1 MDPGLLRV
9 GCAFHSEVSMRH
21 HLLIAVALLM
31 PAPLCAQ
38 ATPAAGSVVASPDA
52 QLAAFFDAV
61 DKAQLARS
69 PQGQS
74 YRGIKTD
81 QDEWN
86 DNSDTAAIAEHAAGQ
101 QALADMRAR
110 FATADLGPASRLSYR
125 LFEKQMLRR
134 DAGFKFRRNDYVFDQ
149 MNGAQSRYPAFL
161 INIHRIG
168 DVADARAYVSRLE
181 KLGAALDQDI
191 AESEIRATMGVLPP
205 KWVFPYVISDARN
218 TLRGAPFDAVSED
231 SPLLADFKTKVGKL
245 DLPAA
250 ERDALIAA
258 ATTALLTSVKPAYE
272 RLIASMNAQEKR
284 AGNIDGIWRL
294 KDGKAYY
301 AANLASYTTTSLS
314 ADQIHDLGLA
324 QVARIQ
330 AEMMEIARKVG
341 FTGDLKAFLA
351 RMRDDRSFVLPDGD
365 TGKAEYLR
373 RANAYL
379 DDLRRKLPQYF
390 TNLPKAPV
398 LVKAVEPFR
407 EKSAGKAFYQSPAE
421 DGSRPGTV
429 YVNLYRMADMPTI
442 EIEPLIYHEGLP
454 GHHLE
459 RANSTELKNVPAF
472 RRFGG
477 FTAYSEGWGLYTEK
491 LAKEMGQYQ
500 DPYNDFG
507 RLQLELH
514 RAIRLVVDTGIHA
527 KRWSVKQAIQYDI
540 DNSAEPVGGI
550 RKAMERYAVFP
561 GQATAY
567 MIGRLK
573 ILELRDR
580 AEAALG
586 KRFDIRDFHDVVLK
600 TGAVPLD
607 ILEENVDAWIARV
620 KQASA

>member
-1 MDPGLLRV
+1 
-9 GCAFHSEVSMRH
+9 MRH
-21 HLLIAVALLM
+21 HLLIAAALLL
-31 PAPLCAQ
+31 PSPLFAQ
-38 ATPAAGSVVASPDA
+38 AAPVAVQSATTADSE
-52 QLAAFFDAV
+52 LAAFFDAV

-81 QDEWN
+81 QDKWN
-86 DNSDTAAIAEHAAGQ
+86 DNSDAAEIANHAAGQ

-110 FATADLGPASRLSYR
+110 FATADLNPASRLSYR

-134 DAGFKFRRNDYVFDQ
+134 DASFKYRRNDYVFDQ
-149 MNGAQSRYPAFL
+149 MNGAQSSYPAFL

-168 DVADARAYVSRLE
+168 DVVDARAYVARLE

-191 AESEIRATMGVLPP
+191 AESQIRADLGVLPP
-205 KWVFPYVISDARN
+205 KWVFAYVVSDARN
-218 TLRGAPFDAVSED
+218 ALKGAPFDASGAD
-231 SPLLADFKTKVGKL
+231 SPLLADFKAKVARL
-245 DLPAA
+245 NLPAA
-250 ERDALIAA
+250 DRDALVAA
-258 ATTALLTSVKPAYE
+258 ATSALLTSVKPAYE
-272 RLIASMNAQEKR
+272 RLITAMAAQEKR
-284 AGNIDGIWRL
+284 AGTIDGIWRL
-294 KDGKAYY
+294 KDGEAYY
-301 AANLASYTTTSLS
+301 AANLAAYTTTSLS
-314 ADQIHDLGLA
+314 AGQIHDLGLA
-324 QVARIQ
+324 QVARIHG
-330 AEMMEIARKVG
+330 EMMDIARKVG
-341 FTGDLKAFLA
+341 FKGDLKAFFA
-351 RMRDDRSFVLPDGD
+351 RMRDDKSFVLPDGD
-365 TGKAEYLR
+365 AGKAEYLK

-379 DDLRRKLPQYF
+379 DELRPKLPQYF
-390 TNLPKAPV
+390 ANLPKAPV
-398 LVKAVEPFR
+398 VVKAVEPFR

-429 YVNLYRMADMPTI
+429 YVNLYRMIDMPTI

-459 RANSTELKNVPAF
+459 RANSTELKDVPAF

-477 FTAYSEGWGLYTEK
+477 FTAYSEGWGLYSEK

-527 KRWSVKQAIQYDI
+527 KRWSVKQAIRYDI

-550 RKAMERYAVFP
+550 QKAMERYAVYP

-567 MIGRLK
+567 MVGRLK

-580 AEAALG
+580 AQAALG
-586 KRFDIRDFHDVVLK
+586 DRFDIRDFHDVVLK

-607 ILEENVDAWIARV
+607 ILEENVDAWIARA
-620 KQASA
+620 KPAAP

>member
-1 MDPGLLRV
+1 
-9 GCAFHSEVSMRH
+9 MRYN
-21 HLLIAVALLM
+21 LLIAAALLL
-31 PAPLCAQ
+31 PSPLFAQVAPVAVLS
-38 ATPAAGSVVASPDA
+38 ATTADSE
-52 QLAAFFDAV
+52 LAAFFDAV

-81 QDEWN
+81 QDKWN
-86 DNSDTAAIAEHAAGQ
+86 DNSDAAEIANHAAGL
-101 QALADMRAR
+101 QALAEMRAR
-110 FATADLGPASRLSYR
+110 FATADLNPASRLSYR

-134 DAGFKFRRNDYVFDQ
+134 DASFKYRRNGYVFDQ

-168 DVADARAYVSRLE
+168 DVVDARAYVARLE

-191 AESEIRATMGVLPP
+191 AESQIRADLGVLPP
-205 KWVFPYVISDARN
+205 KWVFAYVVSDARN
-218 TLRGAPFDAVSED
+218 ALKGAPFDASGAD
-231 SPLLADFKTKVGKL
+231 SPLLADFKAKVARL
-245 DLPAA
+245 NLPAA
-250 ERDALIAA
+250 DRDALVAA
-258 ATTALLTSVKPAYE
+258 ATSALLISVKPAYE
-272 RLIASMNAQEKR
+272 RLITAMAAQEKR
-284 AGNIDGIWRL
+284 AGTIDGIWRL
-294 KDGKAYY
+294 KDGEAYY
-301 AANLASYTTTSLS
+301 AANLAAYTTTSLS
-314 ADQIHDLGLA
+314 AGQIHDLGLA
-324 QVARIQ
+324 QVARIHG
-330 AEMMEIARKVG
+330 EMMDIARKVG
-341 FTGDLKAFLA
+341 FKGDLKAFFA
-351 RMRDDRSFVLPDGD
+351 RMRDDKSFVLPDGD
-365 TGKAEYLR
+365 AGKAEYLK

-379 DDLRRKLPQYF
+379 DELRPKLPQYF

-398 LVKAVEPFR
+398 VVKAVEPFR

-429 YVNLYRMADMPTI
+429 YVNLYRMIDMPTI

-459 RANSTELKNVPAF
+459 RANSTELKDVPAF

-477 FTAYSEGWGLYTEK
+477 FTAYSEGWGLYSEK

-527 KRWSVKQAIQYDI
+527 KRWSVKQAIRYDI

-550 RKAMERYAVFP
+550 QKAMERYAVYP

-567 MIGRLK
+567 MVGRLK

-580 AEAALG
+580 AQAALG
-586 KRFDIRDFHDVVLK
+586 DRFDIRDFHDVVLK

-607 ILEENVDAWIARV
+607 ILEENVDAWIARA
-620 KQASA
+620 KPAAP